1 MSSDAALGNSAMP
14 RLLVATHKHGDEE
27 SLINDD
33 GSRLD
38 RALPTAGGET
48 HDGALNL
55 WRPIAV
61 SV

>member
-14 RLLVATHKHGDEE
+14 HLLVATHKHGDEE

-38 RALPTAGGET
+38 RALPTTTGENT
-48 HDGALNL
+48 
-55 WRPIAV
+55 
-61 SV
+61 